1 MTQPFIRIDPP
12 RQTPA
17 GDFNFARKIYHTFG
31 LIIPL
36 ALYFDVFGWLA
47 PGRPYLTRGV
57 CIGVLIIT
65 IGAMFLVDTLRFT
78 NDSLNRLFMRILGPL
93 LKEEESGRY
102 NATIPYFLACLI
114 LMLLCSDLVVCFA
127 CIYLMIGDPWA
138 AYIGGHHGRIRFWN
152 GKSLEGL
159 LAFVVAGFLACLLFL
174 LVHQAM
180 AGPAHPF
187 ALWSAGGSL
196 RLAVL
201 GVTFVG
207 VVFAATAEFF
217 SIIALRGLFD
227 DNLIVPLSGALGI
240 ILAAALAP
248 ELADAL
254 YFPPAELF
262 ASN

>member
-12 RQTPA
+12 RREPA

-47 PGRPYLTRGV
+47 PERPYLTREV
-57 CIGVLIIT
+57 A
-65 IGAMFLVDTLRFT
+65 IGALIFAIAGMFVVDSLRFT
-78 NDSLNRLFMRILGPL
+78 NADLNRLFMRILGPL

-138 AYIGGHHGRIRFWN
+138 AYVGGHHGRIRFWN

-159 LAFVVAGFLACLLFL
+159 LAFIVAGFLACLLFL

-180 AGPAHPF
+180 AGPGHPF
-187 ALWSAGGSL
+187 ALWSAGDNL
-196 RLAVL
+196 RCIVL
-201 GVTFVG
+201 GVIFVG

-217 SIIALRGLFD
+217 SVIALRGLFD
-227 DNLIVPLSGALGI
+227 DNLVVPLSGALGI
-240 ILAAALAP
+240 ILAAAFAP
-248 ELADAL
+248 ELANAL
-254 YFPPAELF
+254 YFPTAELF